1 MSATLLLVGQLL
13 YIVITQ
19 MHAGGEANNHPAIF
33 AAYARSGIW
42 TAVHVGQFAATAI
55 LLAGLFALSSAL
67 DGQVGTPP
75 RWAARFGAASAAVAL
90 ALYGV
95 VMAVDGV
102 ALKQAVNAWAS
113 APDAEKAA
121 RFASAE
127 AIRWIEWG
135 ARSYQDFALGLALL
149 LLAAAVG
156 RTAGLPR
163 PIAYLMGLSGLT
175 YLAQGW
181 VAGTDGFT
189 RTHDLLIVLAWV
201 LNLACLRC

>member
-1 MSATLLLVGQLL
+1 M
-13 YIVITQ
+13 
-19 MHAGGEANNHPAIF
+19 
-33 AAYARSGIW
+33 
-42 TAVHVGQFAATAI
+42 
-55 LLAGLFALSSAL
+55 
-67 DGQVGTPP
+67 
-75 RWAARFGAASAAVAL
+75 AL

-135 ARSYQDFALGLALL
+135 ARSYQNFALGLALL

-156 RTAGLPR
+156 RTAYFPR
-163 PIAYLMGLSGLT
+163 PIVYLMGLSGLT

-189 RTHDLLIVLAWV
+189 RTHDVLIVLTWV
-201 LNLACLRC
+201 LNLAWMIWLAVAARRAQNLEPASPGHDGASRRDA